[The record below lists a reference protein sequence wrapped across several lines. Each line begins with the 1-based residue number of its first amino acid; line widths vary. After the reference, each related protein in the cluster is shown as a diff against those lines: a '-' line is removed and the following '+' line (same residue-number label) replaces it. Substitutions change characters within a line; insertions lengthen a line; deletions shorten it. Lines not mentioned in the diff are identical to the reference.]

1 MRSDCGSPPPMAN
14 TTYTIAGGMDTP
26 TQAEDSYFDRGEL
39 RDLGVTRRRR
49 APSNSRR
56 SIEPVEMPA
65 ILGGDR
71 NGQGRPLSSPNGAP
85 SSSWGHF
92 VATIVGGVTG
102 KLWEFC
108 RAGAF
113 TGFYAGGGKGY
124 NIENSKGTNTMR
136 NSGIWEDIDESRA
149 LDRFDRSA
157 TPVPGQYPED
167 DDDDIEWSSSRP
179 AKRLQTGTGAGWVM
193 VSEELDLASPKP
205 TSRLPSR
212 RQTAIT
218 AQGLPRPPLVSRRSL
233 GPATKRASGIPL
245 SGSPAVHLGRPTLTP
260 HKRSAPD
267 ISSADGSP
275 LSPEAVRYVQERRR
289 EERQADASIRR
300 LNDQLKQMIQEG
312 KAALGTKIEVVD
324 DVQME
329 DEGYFEDR

>member
-1 MRSDCGSPPPMAN
+1 MRSDCGSPPPLVN
-14 TTYTIAGGMDTP
+14 TTYTIAGGIDTP
-26 TQAEDSYFDRGEL
+26 TQTVENYFDRAEL
-39 RDLGVTRRRR
+39 KDLGVMRRRR
-49 APSNSRR
+49 AASNSRR
-56 SIEPVEMPA
+56 SIEPMEIPA
-65 ILGGDR
+65 MLGGDR

-85 SSSWGHF
+85 PQSWGHF

-108 RAGAF
+108 RVGAF

-124 NIENSKGTNTMR
+124 NIEGASDANTTR
-136 NSGIWEDIDESRA
+136 NSGVWEDVEESRT
-149 LDRFDRSA
+149 LDRFDRAA

-167 DDDDIEWSSSRP
+167 DDVEWASSRP

-193 VSEELDLASPKP
+193 VSQDLDTSSPAP

-218 AQGLPRPPLVSRRSL
+218 SQGLAKAPLVSRRSL
-233 GPATKRASGIPL
+233 VPVSRRSSGIPQ
-245 SGSPAVHLGRPTLTP
+245 SGSPAVHLGRPALTP
-260 HKRSAPD
+260 NKRSSSD
-267 ISSADGSP
+267 ISPTPASP
-275 LSPEAVRYVQERRR
+275 LSPEALRYMQERRR

-300 LNDQLKQMIQEG
+300 LNDQLKHMIQEG